1 MSDINTRVLVI
12 DDEEIVRDSFREILN
27 PPRKATEALGAAE
40 AALFGNALP
49 AQRSSFARPEFAV
62 DYARNG
68 HEGLRLVE
76 ASVTTNRPYAVI
88 FTDMRMP
95 GLDGLATAEQ
105 IREIDARA
113 EIIFVT
119 GYSDHSIETV
129 VSRVGEDVGYQCK
142 PFAPEEISQL
152 ASKGVAD
159 WNKIRGLERV
169 IEMMSS
175 LSLQQD
181 ATEALLQNVLEQ
193 VLRWTGTTS
202 AILARGNE
210 ARGFQDIWSAGEL
223 TSEGAAT
230 RLLAEFVPPAAGD
243 TEGEVGGYA
252 WFRLGEE
259 MYIFVPAHEGA
270 LRGERKYLLKLFLQ
284 HAAIGLKNAALQER
298 LAHSE
303 RLANLGLLVGQ
314 LAHDLRQPIT
324 VCMMACEA
332 MEMDREDPQAFQ
344 ESVEMGRCAIGDLT
358 SYTSEILDFAS
369 GAPVKLAPGK
379 VGDLLDELR
388 PRVQFLQ
395 ARSSIS
401 IALDGDAS
409 IPLRLDRIKLGRAL
423 INLVNNAV
431 EAAGS
436 RADGSA
442 RVRVEFSIAAGHVV
456 CDVSDNGPGI
466 PAALRATLF
475 EAFATHGKAQGTGL
489 GLSIAKRVVE
499 GHGGTLTLLPE
510 TQGATFRIQLPM
522 AS

>member
-1 MSDINTRVLVI
+1 MIDINTRVLVI

-27 PPRKATEALGAAE
+27 PPRNASEALGAAE
-40 AALFGNALP
+40 AALFGSALP
-49 AQRSSFARPEFAV
+49 PKRNSLTRHEFAV
-62 DYARNG
+62 DFARNG
-68 HEGLRLVE
+68 HEGVRLVQ
-76 ASVTTNRPYAVI
+76 ASVTNDRPYAVI

-105 IREIDARA
+105 IREIDPRA

-152 ASKGVAD
+152 ATKGVAD

-169 IEMMSS
+169 IGMMSS
-175 LSLQQD
+175 LSLHRD

-202 AILARGNE
+202 AILAKVNG
-210 ARGFQDIWSAGEL
+210 AQGLQDVWSAGEL
-223 TSEGAAT
+223 TSASAAAS
-230 RLLAEFVPPAAGD
+230 LLKEFVPPSTGD

-252 WFRLGEE
+252 WFRLSDQ

-270 LRGERKYLLKLFLQ
+270 LRGERRYLLKLFLQ
-284 HAAIGLKNAALQER
+284 HAAIGLENSKMQER
-298 LAHSE
+298 LAKAE

-314 LAHDLRQPIT
+314 LAHDLRQPIQ
-324 VCMMACEA
+324 VCMMACDA
-332 MEMDREDPQAFQ
+332 MQMDRADPQAFE
-344 ESVEMGRCAIGDLT
+344 ESAEMVRRAIDDLT

-369 GAPVKLAPGK
+369 GAPAKLAQGT
-379 VGDLLDELR
+379 VGDLLDELQ
-388 PRVQFLQ
+388 PRVRFL
-395 ARSSIS
+395 RSHSSIS
-401 IALDGDAS
+401 IDVEGDAN
-409 IPLRLDRIKLGRAL
+409 IPLQLDRVKLGRAL

-436 RADGSA
+436 RADGSG
-442 RVRVEFSIAAGHVV
+442 RVRVAFSVQAGAVV

-466 PAALRATLF
+466 PVALHATLF
-475 EAFATHGKAQGTGL
+475 EALATHGKAQGTGF

-499 GHGGTLTLLPE
+499 SHGGTITLVPE
-510 TQGATFRIQLPM
+510 TVGTTFRIQLPIGT
-522 AS
+522 

>member
-1 MSDINTRVLVI
+1 MIEINSRVLVI

-40 AALFGNALP
+40 AALFGSALP
-49 AQRSSFARPEFAV
+49 AKRNSLARPEFMV
-62 DYARNG
+62 DFARNG
-68 HEGLRLVE
+68 HEGVRLVE
-76 ASVTTNRPYAVI
+76 ASVTTDRPYAVI
-88 FTDMRMP
+88 FLDMRMP
-95 GLDGLATAEQ
+95 GLDGLAAAEM

-129 VSRVGEDVGYQCK
+129 VSRVGEDIGYQCK

-152 ASKGVAD
+152 ATKGVAD

-175 LSLQQD
+175 LSLHRD

-193 VLRWTGTTS
+193 VLQWTGTTS
-202 AILARGNE
+202 AIVARGNGT
-210 ARGFQDIWSAGEL
+210 RGLQDVWTAGEL
-223 TSEGAAT
+223 TSESAAAS
-230 RLLAEFVPPAAGD
+230 LLADFVPPPSGEK
-243 TEGEVGGYA
+243 EGEVGGYA
-252 WFRLGEE
+252 WFRLGEQ
-259 MYIFVPAHEGA
+259 MYIFVPAQEGA
-270 LRGERKYLLKLFLQ
+270 LRGERRYLLKLFLQ
-284 HAAIGLKNAALQER
+284 HAAIGLENSAMQER
-298 LAHSE
+298 LAQAE

-324 VCMMACEA
+324 VCLMACEA
-332 MEMDREDPQAFQ
+332 MQMDREDPEAFE
-344 ESVEMGRCAIGDLT
+344 ESAEMGRRAIGDLT

-369 GAPVKLAPGK
+369 GAPAKMAPGT
-379 VGDLLDELR
+379 VGDLLEELR
-388 PRVQFLQ
+388 PRVRFLQ
-395 ARSSIS
+395 AHSSIS
-401 IALDGDAS
+401 IDVDGDANV
-409 IPLRLDRIKLGRAL
+409 PLRLDRVKLGRAL

-436 RADGSA
+436 SAEGSG
-442 RVRVEFSIAAGHVV
+442 RVRVEFSVVAGALV

-466 PAALRATLF
+466 PAAVRATLF
-475 EAFATHGKAQGTGL
+475 EAFATHGKAKGTGL

-499 GHGGTLTLLPE
+499 SHGGTLTLLPE
-510 TQGATFRIQLPM
+510 TEGTTFRIQLPI